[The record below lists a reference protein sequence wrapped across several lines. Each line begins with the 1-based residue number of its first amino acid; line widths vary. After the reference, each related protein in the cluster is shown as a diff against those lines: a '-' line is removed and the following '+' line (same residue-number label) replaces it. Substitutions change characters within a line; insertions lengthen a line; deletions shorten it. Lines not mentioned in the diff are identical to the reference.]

1 MLSKTIGLKALGE
14 LYDSLLDLGI
24 MMDIE
29 TLKYEGQW
37 PSSIHKSAI
46 LMSFLRYMTSLMIL
60 LKCLHNSLFGPVVD
74 KLLYLAIE
82 LTNSSSEN
90 SFQVVVFY

>member
-29 TLKYEGQW
+29 TLKYEGQ
-37 PSSIHKSAI
+37 
-46 LMSFLRYMTSLMIL
+46 
-60 LKCLHNSLFGPVVD
+60 
-74 KLLYLAIE
+74 
-82 LTNSSSEN
+82 
-90 SFQVVVFY
+90 